1 MKFKGIVIGILTAI
15 FALNAVMA
23 GVLITEAKKQ
33 TRLQI
38 AQANL
43 IIAYG
48 DYQNGWTHNMGD
60 WREAVQNEEKR
71 ILEIRNEDWDKRLKE
86 MGE

>member
-15 FALNAVMA
+15 LDLNAVMA
-23 GVLITEAKKQ
+23 GALITEAKKQ

-48 DYQNGWTHNMGD
+48 DYQNGWTYNIGD
-60 WREAVQNEEKR
+60 WREAIQHEEER
-71 ILEIRNEDWDKRLKE
+71 ILEIRNKDWDKRLEE